1 MFKVGDQVAIKG
13 REEVGTISSI
23 KGRTAEVAFALLK
36 LKVNLE
42 DLDLVDEEDIE
53 EEKEE
58 TASSNDSMGIDTK
71 ERMMHFQF
79 ELDVRGKMKDE
90 VITLLTTWMDDALLL
105 GVDKATIVHG
115 RGTGVIKDTVRNFVR
130 QYKDVSIIH
139 DSSLRNADS
148 ITIVSFKK

>member
-1 MFKVGDQVAIKG
+1 MFKVGDLVAIKG

-23 KGRTAEVAFALLK
+23 KGRTAEVAFSLLK

-42 DLDLVDEEDIE
+42 DLDIVSEDDLE
-53 EEKEE
+53 EESE
-58 TASSNDSMGIDTK
+58 ASSESTSLGIDTK

-105 GVDKATIVHG
+105 GVEKATIIHG
-115 RGTGVIKDTVRNFVR
+115 RGTGVIKDTVRNFIR
-130 QYKDVSIIH
+130 QYKEASVIH
-139 DSSLRNADS
+139 DPSLRNADS
-148 ITIVSFKK
+148 ITVVSFKK